1 MIDVQFLR
9 AGDDDIVPATVKRVA
24 GIDEDLAASARKTG
38 DFEPAN
44 DASAKQMPR
53 VQAVFADN
61 IVIELLKII
70 FSQEL
75 SGEESRTGISFGL
88 ARGARPAAGTAAT
101 AR

>member
-1 MIDVQFLR
+1 LIDVQFLW
-9 AGDDDIVPATVKRVA
+9 AGDDDIVPATVKRVT

-61 IVIELLKII
+61 IVIELLEIV

-75 SGEESRTGISFGL
+75 SGEESGTGIPFGL
-88 ARGARPAAGTAAT
+88 ARGAGATAGTTAT